1 MAWNM
6 GESAITLKA
15 LSDMTNMQWRIVE
28 LATSES
34 NACDY
39 AAGGGGYGILFNE
52 PRQYEAA
59 TVVTE
64 GEVRCRA
71 GAAVAIGAAIT
82 CAASNAGGSGWA
94 TTATS
99 ATTGLTGKILGVARS
114 AAASGSL
121 FTLDMV
127 KQFSQGV

>member
-6 GESAITLKA
+6 AESAITLKA

-39 AAGGGGYGILFNE
+39 AAAGGGYGILFNE
-52 PRQYEAA
+52 PRAQEAA

-71 GAAVAIGAAIT
+71 GAAVAIGNLIM
-82 CAASNAGGSGWA
+82 CAASGLGGSGWA
-94 TTATS
+94 TAATS
-99 ATTGLTGKILGVARS
+99 SATGNVLGIARS

-127 KQFSQGV
+127 KQFKQGA

>member
-1 MAWNM
+1 MAWNLN
-6 GESAITLKA
+6 EHAVTLKA

-39 AAGGGGYGILFNE
+39 VAAAGGPGYGVLFNE
-52 PRQYEAA
+52 PRAQEAA
-59 TVVTE
+59 TVVHA

-71 GAAVAIGAAIT
+71 GQAIAIGNKIT
-82 CAASNAGGSGWA
+82 CAASNAGGTGWA
-94 TTATS
+94 APTAAGS
-99 ATTGLTGKILGVARS
+99 AYIGIARS

-121 FTLDMV
+121 FTLDMI
-127 KQFSQGV
+127 KHIG

>member
-6 GESAITLKA
+6 GERAITLKA
-15 LSDMTNMQWRIVE
+15 LNDMTNMQWRIVE
-28 LATSES
+28 LATSEA
-34 NACDY
+34 NACQY
-39 AAGGGGYGILFNE
+39 AAGKGGYGVLFNE

-59 TVVTE
+59 TVVTK

-71 GAAVAIGAAIT
+71 GAAIAVGDLI
-82 CAASNAGGSGWA
+82 

-99 ATTGLTGKILGVARS
+99 ALGGPGWATKATSGDTGLTILGQARS

-121 FTLDMV
+121 FTLDLNR
-127 KQFSQGV
+127 QLQGV